1 MIRLNRESEA
11 AASCQKQA
19 CEELKTVQS
28 DLKTAEEELQHKQCM
43 AEAVRAKAADSQHE
57 LSSLQRTLHALHAEV
72 ATAQQA
78 HDEVSAQLSEA
89 RLQLEGRQMQF
100 IRLSQDQNA
109 ISQHELDDQQI
120 VSDLVRHVG
129 SGHPLEAVT
138 PSQQQQARSSVAGSV
153 SNAGQMENLQV
164 RLGPC
169 LCDYGDACMYPNML
183 RTDVVLLAA
192 CRCLPCAY
200 QPLILMTLH
209 DVGQPGSNA
218 HGP

>member
-28 DLKTAEEELQHKQCM
+28 DLKAAQEELQHKQCI
-43 AEAVRAKAADSQHE
+43 AETLRAKVADSQHE

-89 RLQLEGRQMQF
+89 QLQLEGRQMQF
-100 IRLSQDQNA
+100 IRLSQDQDA
-109 ISQHELDDQQI
+109 SSQDELDDQQI
-120 VSDLVRHVG
+120 VSDLVRHMG
-129 SGHPLEAVT
+129 SGHPQVPKEAVS
-138 PSQQQQARSSVAGSV
+138 PSQHQQARSSVAGSV
-153 SNAGQMENLQV
+153 SNEGQQENLQV

-169 LCDYGDACMYPNML
+169 LCDHGDACMYANML
-183 RTDVVLLAA
+183 RTDGMLLAA
-192 CRCLPCAY
+192 CKCLTASCPDDPA
-200 QPLILMTLH
+200 
-209 DVGQPGSNA
+209 
-218 HGP
+218 